1 MYQGPG
7 LRLLAWLALA
17 LLVLWLIAFV
27 ALGYPWTVVGSSTDA
42 LSYLWTA
49 DALTHGVSR
58 PESAF
63 GAKLLFQGRLPPGYP
78 IYLSAFG
85 AGVGDGEMLR
95 ANLAQMFAVLSMM
108 ALIFAHARH
117 AIGARLPALLIL
129 IYILAHPMVTP
140 WAFELFSEPLYTA
153 LLMAICLIAAS
164 DRLPRAWLWAAVLIG
179 FACLVRSIGL
189 FLIPAL
195 ALWLL
200 AQRLWTRAIIASV
213 VAAAPTLLW
222 SLAKGAAADGA
233 GGSYLAQLQSVLATA
248 DGQWMQLATTQL
260 ASLLRSFAPGGL
272 PDALRLLIGSA
283 LLTLFLRV
291 AWMQRR
297 HPTFD
302 TLAVLSTLA
311 MLAVWPFPGYLDR
324 LSGPIV
330 PLMLISILH
339 HWFRQ
344 RAVEQPQREA
354 RKAWFAGAGG
364 AIALAAMVS
373 TLLTL
378 ARPSIWTVEPEL
390 RPFMRNASALLAK
403 DPAFIAKIHFASSLA
418 ARGLAE
424 QIPAGQCVSSS
435 FAYWVRL
442 FAPVPVADT
451 SMPFSWEQN
460 PCRFVFLVNLASA
473 GDGFNGF
480 YPMPL
485 PEDQYSLVFISRE
498 SPETPVLAAMIERR
512 DH

>member
-1 MYQGPG
+1 MYQESG
-7 LRLLAWLALA
+7 LRLLTWLALV
-17 LLVLWLIAFV
+17 LLALWLIAFV
-27 ALGYPWTVVGSSTDA
+27 GLGYPWTMVGSSTDA

-58 PESAF
+58 PESTF
-63 GAKLLFQGRLPPGYP
+63 GAKLLFHGRLPPGYP

-95 ANLAQMFAVLSMM
+95 ANLAQMIAVLVM
-108 ALIFAHARH
+108 LVLVFAHARRT
-117 AIGARLPALLIL
+117 IGARLPALLVLVTIV
-129 IYILAHPMVTP
+129 AHPMVTP

-195 ALWLL
+195 TLWLL
-200 AQRLWTRAIIASV
+200 ARRLWTRAIIASL

-222 SLAKGAAADGA
+222 SQAKGAPADGA

-248 DGQWMQLATTQL
+248 DGQWMQLAATQL
-260 ASLLRSFAPGGL
+260 TSLLRSFAPGGL
-272 PDALRLLIGSA
+272 PEGLRLLIGTA
-283 LLTLFLRV
+283 VLVLFLRL
-291 AWMQRR
+291 AWIQRR
-297 HPTFD
+297 QPRFD

-311 MLAVWPFPGYLDR
+311 MLAAWPFPGYLDR

-330 PLMLISILH
+330 PLMLIGIAH
-339 HWFRQ
+339 HWLQ
-344 RAVEQPQREA
+344 QPAVEQPRRAA
-354 RKAWFAGAGG
+354 RGRWMVGTGA
-364 AIALAAMVS
+364 AIALTAMVL

-378 ARPSIWTVEPEL
+378 TRTSIWNVDAEL
-390 RPFMRNASALLAK
+390 RPFMRNASALPAE
-403 DPAFIAKIHFASSLA
+403 DPEFIAKIHLASSLA

-424 QIPAGQCVSSS
+424 QIPAGQCVSST

-442 FAPVPVADT
+442 FSPVPVADT
-451 SMPFSWEQN
+451 SAPFSWEQN
-460 PCRFVFLVNLASA
+460 ACRFVFLVNLASDR
-473 GDGFNGF
+473 DGFNGL

-485 PEDQYSLVFISRE
+485 PEDQYSLVFVSRE

-512 DH
+512 DR